1 MGNKTL
7 KLYVNDPM
15 GRRCEMNMQAAVR
28 LRDELGLDLV
38 VIKKTSEEYL
48 SAADQPPSGA
58 PFARSTK
65 SGARAPQSLRNSP
78 AFAMQWSAR
87 QLRTPGACWGEL
99 LCRSSAT
106 GLLG

>member
-48 SAADQPPSGA
+48 AAADQPPCPSVAVGD
-58 PFARSTK
+58 RYVVQNGTI
-65 SGARAPQSLRNSP
+65 GYD
-78 AFAMQWSAR
+78 
-87 QLRTPGACWGEL
+87 EL
-99 LCRSSAT
+99 KAEILKD
-106 GLLG
+106 